1 SRESNITHGLT
12 TAQARV
18 GTSLPQRISSN
29 ADFYCVQFY
38 PYTEPGIDPVFAIV
52 GGKHILICRPPA
64 AENTKIEVT
73 QYCVDEETN
82 KDKNGAD
89 QEEDYYTCVWTKDFE
104 TGDPLLCVAGLNATI
119 KIINA
124 LTGKLLRTLSGHGGE
139 INDLVISPT
148 NPYILASASNDLNVR
163 IWSLDPAHEKQ
174 PCAAILEG
182 DGHREAVMSLTFHAT
197 SQYLLTGGVDHI
209 INLTRT
215 LALTNQPESTTLTSP
230 PRKSTKTSVA
240 FYGDL
245 IISKAAN
252 ENCIVLWS
260 INNFN
265 STNPLPTRSSA
276 PTTHDAQRDTRSVFT
291 TSSAKST
298 QYTRLLQFSIPD
310 SEILFMRF
318 SLFPGGLGMNPVL
331 AFCNTNSKVFFWDMS
346 RLEAYH
352 DATADGADIKDPN
365 TRPAFLNPF
374 QHRNRIGAG
383 GGGGAVARLHRAA
396 SPAESSSTGGDERER
411 EKEKEKGRIDWEK
424 SIKGWVKKY
433 EMNQPLE
440 SLDAHKEEVVKGLGF
455 TGRYIAWSRD
465 GQWCVVVGSAGV
477 FALLQRWGR

>member
-1 SRESNITHGLT
+1 MASRQHKPEWELPSLRESHQTPVSKAVH
-12 TAQARV
+12 
-18 GTSLPQRISSN
+18 
-29 ADFYCVQFY
+29 FYCVQFY
-38 PYTEPGIDPVFAIV
+38 PYTEPGVDPVFAVV

-64 AENTKIEVT
+64 AENTKVEVT

-82 KDKNGAD
+82 KDKNGDD
-89 QEEDYYTCVWTKDFE
+89 QEEDYYTCVWTKDFQ

-197 SQYLLTGGVDHI
+197 S
-209 INLTRT
+209 R
-215 LALTNQPESTTLTSP
+215 
-230 PRKSTKTSVA
+230 VA

-245 IISKAAN
+245 ILSKAAN

-265 STNPLPTRSSA
+265 SSNPLPTRSSA

-291 TSSAKST
+291 TSAKST

-331 AFCNTNSKVFFWDMS
+331 AFCNTASKVFFWDLS

-352 DATADGADIKDPN
+352 DAMADGGDIKDPN

-374 QHRNRIGAG
+374 QHRNRGGAGGG

-396 SPAESSSTGGDERER
+396 SPAESSSTGGDEKEKER
-411 EKEKEKGRIDWEK
+411 EKEKGRIDWEK

-433 EMNQPLE
+433 EINKPLVC
-440 SLDAHKEEVVKGLGF
+440 LDAHKEEVVKGLGF
-455 TGRYIAWSRD
+455 TGRY
-465 GQWCVVVGSAGV
+465 
-477 FALLQRWGR
+477 